1 MSATADPT
9 KILDSIIYYY
19 TCQLFHPP
27 RLLSL
32 MSGNILR
39 LRDQVYRTTSNE
51 FKRQKKLAKVIERKR
66 RNTEKFAGKLLPSI
80 KNLIRVMLW
89 TINLF
94 GSRKRHRPLADVVG
108 NSLRCNGRKMMS
120 CKLIRRNFHL
130 QMHVVY
136 TVGEVR

>member
-1 MSATADPT
+1 MIEKGANIQRPRLGLNSWMKGSCTFMSATADPT

-66 RNTEKFAGKLLPSI
+66 
-80 KNLIRVMLW
+80 KNVTFFILFLIFFFF
-89 TINLF
+89 LF
-94 GSRKRHRPLADVVG
+94 
-108 NSLRCNGRKMMS
+108 C
-120 CKLIRRNFHL
+120 
-130 QMHVVY
+130 
-136 TVGEVR
+136 T